1 MSIISIVCT
10 LVILDL
16 SREKL
21 KGIWAMLDK
30 LHLRIVEMDRRD
42 ADFVLYFENV
52 SALVDARH
60 LFTNKIGWSI
70 PSKTA
75 IKTIA
80 SVVGDGLILSIGSG
94 MAYWEQLLNLYR
106 VKVVASDQVRPTR
119 LFFEGR
125 YEEMEASD
133 AVRGFP
139 EATALFV
146 NWPREFASSALPH
159 FKGRYVIS
167 IGENGHDGCT
177 GDIGGILEDS
187 AEWREIAEVEIP
199 RWNGIY
205 DNLVIF
211 ERVSVDLD

>member
-1 MSIISIVCT
+1 MSIFEIVCC
-10 LVILDL
+10 LVRVCPYAGNL
-16 SREKL
+16 SS
-21 KGIWAMLDK
+21 IWANLDA
-30 LHLRIVEMDRRD
+30 LYRLIVEMDRRD

-52 SALVDARH
+52 SALAHARH

-75 IKTIA
+75 IETIKSIA
-80 SVVGDGLILSIGSG
+80 DDGLVLSIGSG
-94 MAYWEQLLNLYR
+94 LAYWEQLLSLHG
-106 VKVVASDQVRPTR
+106 VEVVASDQVRPER
-119 LFFEGR
+119 PFFGGR

-133 AVRGFP
+133 AVKSFP

-146 NWPREFASSALPH
+146 NWPREFASRALPH

-187 AEWREIAEVEIP
+187 EEWREIAEVEIP
-199 RWNGIY
+199 RWNGIH

-211 ERVSVDLD
+211 ERVPFVLA

>member
-1 MSIISIVCT
+1 MNIIQIVYALIVLRLRRENLPSI
-10 LVILDL
+10 
-16 SREKL
+16 
-21 KGIWAMLDK
+21 WDK
-30 LHLRIVEMDRRD
+30 FTELYRRIVELNAPNEDFTLNIKNSLVLSEARR
-42 ADFVLYFENV
+42 F
-52 SALVDARH
+52 
-60 LFTNKIGWSI
+60 FTKKIGWSI

-75 IKTIA
+75 IETITA
-80 SVVGDGLILSIGSG
+80 VVGDGLIVSIGSG
-94 MAYWEQLLNLYR
+94 QAYWEQLLTLHG
-106 VKVVASDQVRPTR
+106 VKVVASDQVRPKR
-119 LFFEGR
+119 PFFVGQ

-133 AVRGFP
+133 AVKSFP

-187 AEWREIAEVEIP
+187 EEWREIAEVEIP
-199 RWNGIY
+199 RWNGIH

-211 ERVSVDLD
+211 ERVPFVLA

>member
-1 MSIISIVCT
+1 MNITQIIYALIVSR
-10 LVILDL
+10 LRHENLL
-16 SREKL
+16 SL
-21 KGIWAMLDK
+21 WDK
-30 LHLRIVEMDRRD
+30 FTELNLRIDELNAPNEDFALNLKNFLVLSEARR
-42 ADFVLYFENV
+42 F
-52 SALVDARH
+52 
-60 LFTNKIGWSI
+60 FTKKIGWSI

-75 IKTIA
+75 IETITA
-80 SVVGDGLILSIGSG
+80 VVGDGLMLSIGSG
-94 MAYWEQLLNLYR
+94 MAYWEQLLSLHG
-106 VKVVASDQVRPTR
+106 VEVVASDQDRPER
-119 LFFEGR
+119 PFFRGR

-133 AVRGFP
+133 AVKSFP

-146 NWPREFASSALPH
+146 NWPRQFASRALPH

-187 AEWREIAEVEIP
+187 PEWREIAEVEIP
-199 RWNGIY
+199 RWNGIH